1 MTSRASHVG
10 SKRLA
15 TEKVELTGPKQ
26 ETETFPHEREL
37 AFVPGLKLPPSKLEP
52 SLKALTMAKTEQ
64 RREVIALVLRDV
76 FPPGFDPKRAFRA
89 LVAPSLTR
97 LHFARSH
104 PPFFRS
110 APNARAWESVDVSL
124 KKAYTAVT
132 LFDFARV
139 KLGISDAILPPNG
152 SLRDAI
158 RAIGDNDNDLMVDRV
173 RGLDAMLNF
182 YLSAYPD
189 PRVSTVKIASGDRFS
204 EKEKELTHL
213 LQAAV
218 PGGRMVALDEARYSI
233 MSRFLGINI
242 LVSSFVVDEWLK
254 VAIKRNL
261 ITPIRAPFA
270 SIDSL
275 MVNLYPI
282 NAVVSHSSS

>member
-1 MTSRASHVG
+1 
-10 SKRLA
+10 
-15 TEKVELTGPKQ
+15 VELSRPRK
-26 ETETFPHEREL
+26 EPERFPHEHEL

-52 SLKALTMAKTEQ
+52 SLEALTMAKTEL
-64 RREVIALVLRDV
+64 RKEVIDFVLRDV

-89 LVAPSLTR
+89 LVAPTLTR

-110 APNARAWESVDVSL
+110 APNAKAWESVDVPL
-124 KKAYTAVT
+124 KEAYTAVT
-132 LFDFARV
+132 LFDFARL
-139 KLGISDAILPPNG
+139 KIGISDAILPPNG
-152 SLRDAI
+152 SLREA
-158 RAIGDNDNDLMVDRV
+158 AKAMGDNDLMIDRV
-173 RGLDAMLNF
+173 RGLDAMLKF
-182 YLSAYPD
+182 YLQAHPD
-189 PRVSTVKIASGDRFS
+189 QSVSSIEVASRDRFS
-204 EKEKELTHL
+204 EKEKELKHL
-213 LQAAV
+213 LQVAV

-254 VAIKRNL
+254 AAIKRNL

-275 MVNLYPI
+275 MVDLYPI